1 MLTSLVCH
9 KNYRFTDVYI
19 GQYGSGNDRGVLKN
33 SEMLMRMILLI
44 YPR

>member
-9 KNYRFTDVYI
+9 KNYGFTDVYI

-44 YPR
+44 DPR